1 MPDDR
6 TTASR
11 RGESAS
17 RTVEDP
23 NRGFVGPTPSALDRS
38 RRAEQSRR
46 GGCRKF
52 VQALWTVARCVKLG
66 DVSLPSQLPIIQAP
80 MAGGPSTPALTA
92 AVAAAGGYGFV
103 AAGYLSADGLYKAIA
118 TTRLLSQGP
127 FGVNL
132 FVPSEPGDR
141 EQVAAYAAALQPDVE
156 RLGVALGEPRWETDS
171 YDAKLDVV
179 AVTHVHLVSF
189 TFGCPSAEI
198 VDRLHRADVQVAVTV
213 TSVLEAQFAVEA
225 GADLLVVQGT
235 EAGGHQACFADLA
248 AAHRP
253 LLSVLGEIRES
264 SNVPMIGTG
273 GVMTGRDAAA
283 VLSAGAIAVQIGTA
297 LLCTPEA
304 GTSAPY
310 RQALLDGRYPDTI
323 LTRAYSGRFA
333 RGLANQF
340 ALDHTGQA
348 PQAYPEVHHLTRPL
362 RSAATQAGDTSVPN
376 LWAGTGWRQLSAEP
390 AATIIRRM
398 AADARQ
404 AAN

>member
-1 MPDDR
+1 
-6 TTASR
+6 
-11 RGESAS
+11 
-17 RTVEDP
+17 V
-23 NRGFVGPTPSALDRS
+23 RS
-38 RRAEQSRR
+38 
-46 GGCRKF
+46 
-52 VQALWTVARCVKLG
+52 VILG
-66 DVSLPSQLPIIQAP
+66 DVSLPSELPIVQAP
-80 MAGGPSTPALTA
+80 MAGGPSTPALAA

-103 AAGYLSADGLYKAIA
+103 AGGYLSVDGLHEAIA
-118 TTRLLSQGP
+118 TTRMLSEAP

-156 RLGVALGEPRWETDS
+156 RLGIALGEPRWEADS

-179 AVTHVHLVSF
+179 AATHVHLVSF

-198 VDRLHRADVQVAVTV
+198 IDRLHRADVQVAVTV
-213 TSVLEAQFAVEA
+213 TSVLEAQLAVEA
-225 GADLLVVQGT
+225 GTDLLVVQGT
-235 EAGGHQACFADLA
+235 EAGGHQASFADLA
-248 AAHRP
+248 ANHRP

-264 SNVPMIGTG
+264 SEAPMIGTG

-283 VLSAGAIAVQIGTA
+283 VLRAGAIAVQIGTA

-310 RQALLDGRYPDTI
+310 RQALLDARYPDTI
-323 LTRAYSGRFA
+323 LTRAYTGRFA

-340 ALDHTGQA
+340 ALDHDGQA

-376 LWAGTGWRQLSAEP
+376 LWAGTGWRQLSPEP
-390 AATIIRRM
+390 AATIVLRI

-404 AAN
+404 ADN